1 MQEKYYT
8 LYQLKG
14 SSTKQGL
21 QMPTCNNLD
30 QSRIHHL
37 EKKNH
42 ILNIITKSCI
52 PPPQKKNKNKN
63 KKTQP
68 TKQTNEQTNYS
79 WSGIY
84 NIEEART
91 KIHFSLFAL

>member
-52 PPPQKKNKNKN
+52 PPPQKKNKKKKKPNQPNKRTN
-63 KKTQP
+63 KQITHDQEF
-68 TKQTNEQTNYS
+68 T
-79 WSGIY
+79 I
-84 NIEEART
+84 
-91 KIHFSLFAL
+91 